1 MLIPQSGALLSVSA
15 ASGDQSSVLPD
26 TKGAADQAVTCG
38 GSIVFRLVSTSAGS
52 AVNLW
57 KAGIAGTS
65 PVQLTTGRNERN
77 PQCSPDGKWVYFV
90 EVREN
95 QALKRVPIEGGTPEL
110 VRNEPSDGYVLSPDG
125 NTVAQ
130 LDVRELDHKLVLNM
144 FEIDSRKMT
153 YRNIDGRASDPIGFS
168 PDGKGMVYNVRQRGV
183 DNLWLQPLDGSAF
196 RQLTHFTTERIAR
209 FKFSFDGS
217 QIAIERG
224 HNESDAVLLRDSA
237 K

>member
-1 MLIPQSGALLSVSA
+1 MTVLVNPTALS
-15 ASGDQSSVLPD
+15 
-26 TKGAADQAVTCG
+26 
-38 GSIVFRLVSTSAGS
+38 
-52 AVNLW
+52 
-57 KAGIAGTS
+57 
-65 PVQLTTGRNERN
+65 
-77 PQCSPDGKWVYFV
+77 
-90 EVREN
+90 
-95 QALKRVPIEGGTPEL
+95 
-110 VRNEPSDGYVLSPDG
+110 
-125 NTVAQ
+125 
-130 LDVRELDHKLVLNM
+130 DHKARDFRML
-144 FEIDSRKMT
+144 
-153 YRNIDGRASDPIGFS
+153 IDGRWEVGASDPIGFS